1 MLAAVPDNE
10 GALRER
16 RCIATGAI
24 LPEDKLVRFVVS
36 PDSDVVP
43 DLDAKLPGRGLW
55 LSVSRP
61 AFAKALAKGDF
72 AKAAK
77 AKVKVAPDLADHV
90 EKLLAARMQS
100 DLGMAKRAG
109 LVVAGFDKVLEALD
123 KKTPPRLLFN
133 ARDGAEDGCRKI
145 ASAVRGRALSL
156 DTITILTRAELSLAL
171 GRENVVHAAVR
182 PGALA
187 DRLLFNAKRLA
198 GLRGEPAD
206 TTGPSIGLDQN
217 ESKL

>member
-1 MLAAVPDNE
+1 MLAAIPDDE

-36 PDSDVVP
+36 PDSDIVP

-55 LSVSRP
+55 LSASRP

-72 AKAAK
+72 ARAAK
-77 AKVKVAPDLADHV
+77 AKVKVTPDLADHV
-90 EKLLAARMQS
+90 EKLIAARMGA

-109 LVVAGFDKVLEALD
+109 LVVAGFDKVMESFD
-123 KKTPPRLLFN
+123 KKVPPRLIFN
-133 ARDGAEDGCRKI
+133 AKDGAEDGCRKI
-145 ASAVRGRALSL
+145 ASAIRGRGL
-156 DTITILTRAELSLAL
+156 DVETIAVLTRSELSLAL

-187 DRLLFNAKRLA
+187 DRLLLNAKRLA
-198 GLRGEPAD
+198 GLRGESTD
-206 TTGPSIGLDQN
+206 TTGPGIGLDQN